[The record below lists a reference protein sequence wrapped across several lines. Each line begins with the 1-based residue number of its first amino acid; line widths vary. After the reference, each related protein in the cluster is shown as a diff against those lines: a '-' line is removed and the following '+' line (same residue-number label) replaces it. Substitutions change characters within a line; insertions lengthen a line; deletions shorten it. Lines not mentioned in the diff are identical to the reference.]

1 MDQRERIKQTVE
13 KDRSPP
19 DKDFMS
25 SKEALFPSPGWT
37 FNYMNK
43 EKINWHC
50 KPTFTGETKF
60 P

>member
-1 MDQRERIKQTVE
+1 MKHTVE

-37 FNYMNK
+37 FSYINK
-43 EKINWHC
+43 EKVNWNC
-50 KPTFTGETKF
+50 KPTTFSGETKI